1 MSTEQIDKQ
10 EAMEAINVLE
20 RFSLRRAEQEII
32 DKMDKMRDAIMRG
45 AQLSDIQV
53 TAPRCVAYYYNTAET
68 EIVRVMMMSQ

>member
-1 MSTEQIDKQ
+1 MSTEQIDKL

-68 EIVRVMMMSQ
+68 KIVRVMMMSQ

>member
-32 DKMDKMRDAIMRG
+32 DKMDKMRDAIMKG
-45 AQLSDIQV
+45 ARLSDIQV
-53 TAPRCVAYYYNTAET
+53 TAPRLC
-68 EIVRVMMMSQ
+68 SLLL